1 MQLNRDQNDNLM
13 HLNNFSNCKEN
24 EVENSQGKVKS
35 ISKIYYCDVQHIPND
50 LKWKDGI
57 ENSLLSNLESLQDEK
72 NYLACQFI

>member
-24 EVENSQGKVKS
+24 EEENNQRKVKT
-35 ISKIYYCDVQHIPND
+35 IPKVYYCEVLHIPND

-57 ENSLLSNLESLQDEK
+57 
-72 NYLACQFI
+72 